1 MSEDCKCFKDH
12 TFNNYLAYG
21 NLGYHELMAV
31 LFLAQNMD
39 RWNQTPGVSCTKEK
53 HRISTQISLS
63 FVPYNYEAPHV
74 LKRARPIST
83 VQEIT
88 IFVFPMHFLVVFQKF
103 SFNTHQAEIGRAHV

>member
-103 SFNTHQAEIGRAHV
+103 SFNIHQAVNTD